1 MNLQKQIT
9 LTITSL
15 LFVALV
21 PTVSLLTWIARQSL
35 IERTEAN
42 GLQVAKLVSRSALYV
57 KQIPEDVEQVI
68 GEQMIVV
75 ATTAAHLVGTAE
87 KAGLKQPEI
96 MSMLNNITDRTVLD
110 EFVIT
115 DSKGFA
121 FLNSVPG
128 AKFTFNPDPVKQ
140 PQAHVFW
147 PLLTGEKQQVIQEA
161 KKREIDDKTFKYAA
175 VGGVDKPRI
184 VEVGYAATI
193 LDTLRQKLGLDGLI
207 ARILS
212 DGDVSA
218 IVVVDRNFKTLASGI
233 AKNAN
238 INTKLDNTAIAR
250 LKEAI
255 EQKSAKSYLSQGFLK
270 VVSPLIDDREQV
282 IGATIVYLSAQPI
295 DAALGQQVKLAVGVS
310 AIVLLLGV
318 LASVL
323 LSRWLA
329 KPVLHLSTA
338 AKSLSSGEW
347 EKTVELDRSDELGEL
362 AQSFNNMAK
371 QLRASFANLEA
382 QNAQTQILNAEL
394 SESERR
400 LSQFLDAMPVGVFV
414 TDSHGNPYYTNQTG
428 QYLLGEGVVAS
439 VAEQIRIQYQIYQA
453 GSHRLYPQEL
463 HPVFNALNGQ
473 SVRVEDMEIHH
484 PDKIIPIESAGT
496 PIYDADGNLSYAIAS
511 FQDIT
516 ERKQAEKFREEYN
529 RTLEEQVAER
539 TAELSQT
546 LTELQLTQDELIQ
559 SEKMAALGQL
569 VAGVA
574 HEINTPLGAI
584 RSSVS
589 YISDFLN
596 ENLSQ
601 FPSLFRELTPE
612 REAQFLEL
620 LQRSIANTTMISGRE
635 RRQIRKA
642 IAGQLAAQNIEESE
656 GLANILLDL
665 GVHDHLEPLFSLLR
679 ESDSEEFLK
688 TVRAFVRLQASTRD
702 INIASDRA
710 AKVVFALKTYARHNS
725 SGETIEAN
733 ILDGIDAVL
742 TLYQSQIK
750 QGIELTKNYE
760 SIPPIHCYFDELN
773 QLWTNLIH
781 NALQAMDN
789 KGSLTIDASQNEP
802 NIQVSI
808 TDSGT
813 GIPPEIHSKIFQP
826 FFTTKPP
833 GEGSGLGLDI
843 VRKIVEKH
851 RGQITFQSRPGQTT
865 FTVILPI
872 ER

>member
-9 LTITSL
+9 ITITSL

-21 PTVSLLTWIARQSL
+21 PTVSVLTWIARQSL
-35 IERTEAN
+35 IDRTEAN
-42 GLQVAKLVSRSALYV
+42 GLQVAKLVARSALYV

-87 KAGLKQPEI
+87 KAGLKPPEI
-96 MSMLNNITDRTVLD
+96 MSMLDNITDRTVLD

-115 DSKGFA
+115 DSTGFA

-128 AKFTFNPDPVKQ
+128 ANFTFSPDPVKQ

-207 ARILS
+207 DRILS

-233 AKNAN
+233 AKNVK
-238 INTKLDNTAIAR
+238 IDTQLDNTAIDR
-250 LKEAI
+250 LKSAI

-338 AKSLSSGEW
+338 AKSLSGGEW
-347 EKTVELDRSDELGEL
+347 EKTVELDRTDELGEL
-362 AQSFNNMAK
+362 ARSFNNMAK
-371 QLRASFANLEA
+371 QLQASFANLEA
-382 QNAQTQILNAEL
+382 QNARTQILNAEL

-414 TDSHGNPYYTNQTG
+414 TDSQGNPYYTNQTG
-428 QYLLGEGVVAS
+428 QHLLGQGVVAS
-439 VAEQIRIQYQIYQA
+439 AAEQIRIQYQIYQA
-453 GSHRLYPQEL
+453 GSDRIYPQESDPL
-463 HPVFNALNGQ
+463 LNALQGK

-496 PIYDADGNLSYAIAS
+496 PIYDGDGNLTYAIAS

-529 RTLEEQVAER
+529 RRLEEQVAER

-546 LTELQLTQDELIQ
+546 LTQLQLTQDELVQ

-584 RSSVS
+584 RSSVT

-612 REAQFLEL
+612 RETQFLEL
-620 LQRSIANTTMISGRE
+620 LQRSIANNTTISGRE

-642 IAGQLAAQNIEESE
+642 IAAQIAAQNIEESE

-665 GVHDHLEPLFSLLR
+665 GIHDRLEPFFSLLR
-679 ESDSEEFLK
+679 QSDSEQFLK

-725 SGETIEAN
+725 SSETIEAN

-742 TLYQSQIK
+742 TLYHSQIK

-760 SIPPIHCYFDELN
+760 QIPPMQCYFDELN
-773 QLWTNLIH
+773 QVWTNLIH

-789 KGSLTIDASQNEP
+789 KGSLTIDAIKNEE
-802 NIQVSI
+802 NIQISI

-813 GIPPEIHSKIFQP
+813 GIPLEIHSKIFQP

>member
-9 LTITSL
+9 ITITSL

-21 PTVSLLTWIARQSL
+21 PTVSVLTWIARQSL
-35 IERTEAN
+35 IDRTEAN

-87 KAGLKQPEI
+87 KAGLKPPEI
-96 MSMLNNITDRTVLD
+96 MSMLDNITDRTVLD

-115 DSKGFA
+115 DSTGFA

-128 AKFTFNPDPVKQ
+128 AKFTFSPDPVKQ

-175 VGGVDKPRI
+175 VGGADKPRI
-184 VEVGYAATI
+184 VEVGYPATI

-233 AKNAN
+233 AKNVN
-238 INTKLDNTAIAR
+238 INTQLDNTAIAR
-250 LKEAI
+250 LKSAI

-347 EKTVELDRSDELGEL
+347 EKTVELDRADELGEL

-400 LSQFLDAMPVGVFV
+400 LSQFLDAIPVGVFV

-428 QYLLGEGVVAS
+428 QHLLGQSVVAS

-453 GSHRLYPQEL
+453 GSDRIYPQESDPL
-463 HPVFNALNGQ
+463 LNALQGK
-473 SVRVEDMEIHH
+473 SVRAEDMEIHH
-484 PDKIIPIESAGT
+484 PDKIIPIESAGR
-496 PIYDADGNLSYAIAS
+496 PIYDGDGNLTYAIAS

-516 ERKQAEKFREEYN
+516 ERKQSEKFREEYN
-529 RTLEEQVAER
+529 RRLEEQVAER

-546 LTELQLTQDELIQ
+546 LTQLQLTQDELVQ

-584 RSSVS
+584 RSSVT

-596 ENLSQ
+596 ENLTQ
-601 FPSLFRELTPE
+601 FPRLFRELTPE

-635 RRQIRKA
+635 RRHIRKA
-642 IAGQLAAQNIEESE
+642 IAGQIAAQNIEESE

-665 GVHDHLEPLFSLLR
+665 GIHDRLEPFFSLLR
-679 ESDSEEFLK
+679 QSDSEQFLK
-688 TVRAFVRLQASTRD
+688 TVRAFVRLQTSTRD

-710 AKVVFALKTYARHNS
+710 AKVVFALKTYARHNFS
-725 SGETIEAN
+725 SETIEAN

-760 SIPPIHCYFDELN
+760 QLPPMQCYFDELN
-773 QLWTNLIH
+773 QVWTNLIH

-789 KGSLTIDASQNEP
+789 KGYLTIDAIKNKE

-813 GIPPEIHSKIFQP
+813 GIPLEFHSKIFQA